1 MSKARQGKGALITGG
16 SQGRGPVVAVSLADQ
31 GTDIAFTYAALSAK
45 AESVLDR
52 VKVEGVRAI
61 AIRCDQADTSGGG
74 GHGGRARAV
83 DQVVSAPSGLAT
95 VIHDERSE
103 LRGGFREIPGRL

>member
-61 AIRCDQADTSGGG
+61 AIRCDQADTSGRRRSRRQGESSRSSCF
-74 GHGGRARAV
+74 RALWTGYSNTR
-83 DQVVSAPSGLAT
+83 
-95 VIHDERSE
+95 
-103 LRGGFREIPGRL
+103 